1 MQDELKFLGKNT
13 NYEFEYNKELLD
25 CFDNKLTNDILVK
38 LEAFEFTTLCPITGQ
53 PDYAKIYVS
62 YVPNKLIVES
72 KSLKLYLNSFR
83 NKGNFHEQ
91 VIDVIL
97 NDLKDK
103 LSPKYLEVYGL
114 FASRGGISINP
125 FVNYAEPDSIYEDWY
140 NKRKLDYLKG

>member
-1 MQDELKFLGKNT
+1 MQEELKFLGKKT
-13 NYEFEYNKELLD
+13 DFEFEYNKELLD
-25 CFDNKLTNDILVK
+25 CFENTLTNDILIKMEVI
-38 LEAFEFTTLCPITGQ
+38 EFTTLCPITHQ

-62 YVPNKLIVES
+62 YIPNKLMVES

-83 NKGNFHEQ
+83 NRGNFHEQ
-91 VIDVIL
+91 VVDLIL

-103 LSPKYLEVYGL
+103 LSPKYLEVYGI

-125 FVNYAEPDSIYEDWY
+125 FICYAEPNSIYEDWG